1 MTLTQFRY
9 LVAIADSGLNITL
22 AAQRVHATQPGLSKQ
37 LKQLE
42 DELGLRLFTR
52 KGRTLEAITPA
63 GIEIIERARAI
74 LAEAANIRTL
84 SANLRAD
91 HQGELRIATTHTQ
104 ARYVL
109 PTALAALKRR
119 YPDVAVHLAP
129 GGDGETHARLAGGN
143 ADIAILSSASDPPAA
158 EFILPLYRWNR
169 VILVPHGHELTR
181 LERPMTLADLASHP
195 LVSYESSRSP
205 GSSLRAAFAAVG
217 ESPNIAF
224 TARDADLIKTYVQNG
239 LGVGVMAEM
248 ASIPDDAGHFVA
260 LSTDGLL
267 PACTTWLMLRSDHVL
282 RDFALA
288 LIVRLV
294 PGLHGRDLRRALA
307 GEQALA
313 IDPPHWRDYRHTVAP

>member
-1 MTLTQFRY
+1 MTLTQLRY
-9 LVAIADSGLNITL
+9 LVAIADSGLNITV

-63 GIEIIERARAI
+63 GAEIIERARAI
-74 LAEAANIRTL
+74 LAEAANIRAL

-129 GGDGETHARLAGGN
+129 GGDAETLARLAHGD
-143 ADIAILSSASDPPAA
+143 ADIAILSSAGDPPTA

-169 VILVPHGHELTR
+169 VVLVPHGHGLAR

-195 LVSYESSRSP
+195 LVSYESSRSS

-248 ASIPDDAGHFVA
+248 ASIPDDAEHFLA
-260 LSTDGLL
+260 LPTDGLL
-267 PACTTWLMLRSDHVL
+267 PMCTTWLMLRNDRVL

-307 GEQALA
+307 GEQTLM
-313 IDPPHWRDYRHTVAP
+313 IDPPHWRDYRQTVVS